1 MSHVY
6 KAIDNTNH
14 IEFKAGTLPEITKPI
29 RKFIK
34 LSHGNLIRTA
44 LLEEGVFH
52 AEGMG
57 RKKSNQ
63 DVHYEFDITIE
74 RSTEHGTGHG
84 LAFIIVHTRN
94 GYLKSQ
100 IGYNDGGY
108 TPPYGF
114 TKDIAGA
121 TVFTNFRSVKTLC
134 DEFNAVAWAKDVN
147 DTMSKYGLY
156 YIPANKFIPPNR
168 S

>member
-1 MSHVY
+1 MSHMY

-29 RKFIK
+29 REFIK

-44 LLEEGVFH
+44 LIEEGVFH

-63 DVHYEFDITIE
+63 DMHYEFDITIE
-74 RSTEHGTGHG
+74 RFTDQPEHDTGHG

-94 GYLKSQ
+94 GYLYVNRVQ
-100 IGYNDGGY
+100 GQ
-108 TPPYGF
+108 PPF
-114 TKDIAGA
+114 AFARDIAGA
-121 TVFTNFRSVKTLC
+121 TVFTNFRRVKTLC
-134 DEFNAVAWAKDVN
+134 DEFNAIAWAKDVN
-147 DTMSKYGLY
+147 DTTSKYKPY
-156 YIPANKFIPPNR
+156 YTPANKFIPPDR